1 MWKKL
6 FAAGAAWAA
15 SAGTA
20 LAQFDAPGSTPASA
34 LSVFRSSAADPAG
47 VGGLRRP
54 PSFAAPLPPGPGMIA
69 VPAGGVLAAPVI
81 TPFVTKHGRL
91 KFDVL
96 PVGADG
102 DTPSVVT
109 RHPDR
114 HLAEAC
120 AGLCEPCPPGPRA
133 WVAGEFLYWATQG
146 VAVPPLVVA
155 AQPGPFGSA
164 GLLNQPGTRVLF
176 GGDRLLDRTRPGFRL
191 EAGTYFGCERE
202 WGASGRFF
210 FLGSVADGLAGGSD
224 GTTILALP
232 QLVPGAGGPVEVP
245 VYVGFPGL
253 IRGTLTAD
261 VQTNF
266 LGADANLRRALTA
279 TDGCRVDLVGG
290 YRYLHLGDRL
300 ATTFD
305 SALATDPPT
314 IATRVM
320 GADNVRTRNHFHGGQ
335 LGVSAFGRRGPFSI
349 DVLTTVALGVTVS
362 DLDASRTRTVGAG
375 GFPLLVPPADLAGLV
390 DVGALPPGAVV
401 PVVQTA
407 TSDRTNYFAVVPEVG
422 VRLGWH
428 PTEHL
433 RLTAGYNFLY
443 WSRVRRAPE
452 QYTLSPVLR
461 SEPNDFWA
469 QGFNL
474 GLELRY

>member
-6 FAAGAAWAA
+6 LAAGAAWAA
-15 SAGTA
+15 SAGTTP
-20 LAQFDAPGSTPASA
+20 AQFDPPTSA
-34 LSVFRSSAADPAG
+34 LAVFRSSAADPAG
-47 VGGLRRP
+47 IGGARRP
-54 PSFAAPLPPGPGMIA
+54 ASFATPLPPGPGAVA

-81 TPFVTKHGRL
+81 TPFLTKHGRL

-96 PVGADG
+96 PVGADC

-109 RHPDR
+109 KHPGR
-114 HLAEAC
+114 HLGDPCPE
-120 AGLCEPCPPGPRA
+120 LCEPCLPGPRA

-146 VAVPPLVVA
+146 VTVPPLVVA
-155 AQPGPFGSA
+155 AQPGPFGAA

-176 GGDRLLDRTRPGFRL
+176 GGDRMLNRTRPGFRL
-191 EAGTYFGCERE
+191 EAGTYFGCGQE
-202 WGASGRFF
+202 WGLSGRFY

-224 GTTILALP
+224 GTTVLA
-232 QLVPGAGGPVEVP
+232 VPRFVTNGGVPVEVP

-261 VQTNF
+261 VKTNF
-266 LGADANLRRALTA
+266 LGADANLRRVLGA
-279 TDGCRVDLVGG
+279 TDCRRVELLGG

-300 ATTFD
+300 SSTFD
-305 SALATDPPT
+305 SALATDPP
-314 IATRVM
+314 ALAPRVM
-320 GADNVRTRNHFHGGQ
+320 GADDVRTRNHFHGGQ
-335 LGVSAFGRRGPFSI
+335 LGVAAFGRRGPFSI
-349 DVLTTVALGVTVS
+349 DLLTTVALGVTVS
-362 DLDASRTRTVGAG
+362 DRDASRTRSVGVGAG
-375 GFPLLVPPADLAGLV
+375 GFPFQLPPADLAGPIDL
-390 DVGALPPGAVV
+390 GALPPGVVV
-401 PVVQTA
+401 PVVRDA
-407 TSDRTNYFAVVPEVG
+407 TSDRSSDFAVVPEVG

-461 SEPNDFWA
+461 SETTDFWA